1 MKINQIS
8 VFLENKPGQIL
19 EITRLLF
26 ENDINLIAVNIAE
39 TADYGILRVI
49 TDNPDKSL
57 AILRDNNFITAS
69 SPVVAI
75 AVENKVG
82 GLYKLLETFNNEN
95 INVEY
100 MYSIVGKYNG
110 LAYMIFKVDDPEKL
124 VQTAIKYDLKPACL
138 EDLSIK

>member
-19 EITRLLF
+19 EITKLLF
-26 ENDINLIAVNIAE
+26 DNGINLIAVNIAE
-39 TADYGILRVI
+39 TADYGILRII

-57 AILRDNNFITAS
+57 DVLKDNNFITAS

-82 GLYKLLETFNNEN
+82 GLYNLLEIFNKEN
-95 INVEY
+95 INVDY

-110 LAYMIFKVDDPEKL
+110 MAYMIFKVDEPEKL
-124 VQTAIKYDLKPACL
+124 IETAKKYDLKPACL
-138 EDLSIK
+138 DDLRIK